1 MNIRVKIL
9 LVIAGVVCLWS
20 ACKKND
26 DRPQAKLTTNLNVV
40 NVSNNAI
47 NFYQNGTRLNNTGS
61 YIPGGTLGY
70 IPVLAGTQNFQV
82 KVAGNADPLFSLP
95 LALDTGKLYSL
106 YIGPTAGDT
115 FSTTDVFESPGADS
129 IMVRFVNA
137 SPDAGLLGVS
147 FHSSDANSTVI
158 TPAEFKDVEYK
169 RTTNFIATPSGE
181 LILNVYR
188 SSAPSDP
195 KIDTLT
201 FNSGGVYTIY
211 SYGTL
216 GSGGITNLNTR
227 LVINQ

>member
-1 MNIRVKIL
+1 MDIRIKIL
-9 LVIAGVVCLWS
+9 FIVAVGLYLS
-20 ACKKND
+20 SCKKND
-26 DRPQAKLTTNLNVV
+26 DRPQARLTTNLNVV
-40 NVSNNAI
+40 NVSNNTI

-70 IPVLAGTQNFQV
+70 IPVLAGTQNLQI
-82 KVAGNADPLFSLP
+82 KVAGNSDPLFSLP

-115 FSTTDVFESPGADS
+115 FSTTDVFESPGPDS

-158 TPAEFKDVEYK
+158 TPSEFKDVEYK
-169 RTTNFIATPSGE
+169 KTTNFIATQSGE
-181 LILNVYR
+181 LILNVYK
-188 SSAPSDP
+188 SSAPADP

-201 FNSGGVYTIY
+201 FNSGGIYTIY

-216 GSGGITNLNTR
+216 GSGGIANLNTR
-227 LVINQ
+227 LVNNQ